1 MKHADLALA
10 HAPPPRR
17 PTATGAVSVT
27 VAGTASAP
35 PPPPPCTQSPAVVA
49 AATPASHCRVPEQ
62 TPPAVH
68 LLPPY
73 PPPMLTSAPES
84 ESELAAAS
92 AARTAAAAAAAPTA
106 GWPSTPR
113 SPPGVPH
120 APPPPLAQPPAKS
133 VAQSRRASGAK
144 PTVNYLSGY
153 DSLLAICS
161 SRVDPRLLD
170 WHVPRVRLP
179 DWHPPVRP
187 QRCWPHQA
195 CPHTYLVGL
204 CSRSAPHWLAREPP
218 ASIHTGVGGVRISPR
233 WTQPLADVH
242 SGGRDCASASRRAWV
257 AEVASGWAWP
267 PRAAGR
273 GRSCRC
279 RPGAIGEAGS
289 FGWVPRAPP

>member
-1 MKHADLALA
+1 VHAESCRRGSG
-10 HAPPPRR
+10 HASKPLSRARANAACRASSTAVPAADADISTRVGVGVGRCFRRSHRRRRRRR
-17 PTATGAVSVT
+17 PHRRLAIYAQTTAW
-27 VAGTASAP
+27 
-35 PPPPPCTQSPAVVA
+35 
-49 AATPASHCRVPEQ
+49 
-62 TPPAVH
+62 
-68 LLPPY
+68 
-73 PPPMLTSAPES
+73 
-84 ESELAAAS
+84 S
-92 AARTAAAAAAAPTA
+92 AARTAAAPRPATRQISGTEPTRLGRQANGELPLRLRLAP
-106 GWPSTPR
+106 R
-113 SPPGVPH
+113 D
-120 APPPPLAQPPAKS
+120 L
-133 VAQSRRASGAK
+133 
-144 PTVNYLSGY
+144 YLSG
-153 DSLLAICS
+153 LT
-161 SRVDPRLLD
+161 RLLD